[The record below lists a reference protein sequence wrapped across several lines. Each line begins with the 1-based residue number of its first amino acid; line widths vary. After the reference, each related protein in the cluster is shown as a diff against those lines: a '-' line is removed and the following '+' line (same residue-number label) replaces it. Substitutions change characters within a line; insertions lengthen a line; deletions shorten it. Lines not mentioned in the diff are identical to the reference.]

1 MACIWSYDEA
11 RVEFQWGFHA
21 RLHINFRFRSYTGLR
36 GEMAMNDRILVIEDD
51 QEIRE
56 LIKQF
61 LMTQQYGV
69 EVACDGI
76 EGMKQFN
83 KQAFDLIL
91 LDVMMPN
98 LNGFEVA
105 TMIRS
110 ESNVPIILLTALE
123 EEQDQLK
130 GFDLGIDD
138 YITKPFSFHV
148 LIRRVEAV
156 LRRSKDQGTNNGL
169 VFKEVRVDCDAYKV
183 FVNEVDIPLTTKEF
197 EIVQLLVQNEKK
209 VLTRESIVEKVWGF
223 DYYGETRVIDTHIK
237 NIRKKL
243 DIPYI
248 KTVKGIGYKID
259 E

>member
-1 MACIWSYDEA
+1 M
-11 RVEFQWGFHA
+11 
-21 RLHINFRFRSYTGLR
+21 TTR
-36 GEMAMNDRILVIEDD
+36 GDIMKNYHILVVEDD
-51 QEIRE
+51 QEIQE

-61 LMTQQYGV
+61 LMTQQYKV
-69 EVACDGI
+69 IVASDGS

-83 KQAFDLIL
+83 KQSFDLIL

-105 TMIRS
+105 KMIRS
-110 ESNVPIILLTALE
+110 QSNIPIIMLTALE
-123 EEQDQLK
+123 EEQDQMK

-148 LIRRVEAV
+148 LMRRVEAV
-156 LRRSKDQGTNNGL
+156 LRRSNNQSTDNHF
-169 VFKEVRVDCDAYKV
+169 VFRELHVDGDAYKV
-183 FVNEVDIPLTTKEF
+183 YVNRVDVPLTTKEF
-197 EIVQLLVQNEKK
+197 EILQLLLQNEKK
-209 VLTRESIVEKVWGF
+209 VLTRENIVEKIWGYEYAG
-223 DYYGETRVIDTHIK
+223 DTRMIDTHMK

>member
-1 MACIWSYDEA
+1 M
-11 RVEFQWGFHA
+11 
-21 RLHINFRFRSYTGLR
+21 TTR
-36 GEMAMNDRILVIEDD
+36 GDIMKNYHILVVEDD
-51 QEIRE
+51 QEIQE

-61 LMTQQYGV
+61 LMTQQYKV
-69 EVACDGI
+69 IVASDGL

-83 KQAFDLIL
+83 KQSFDLIL

-105 TMIRS
+105 KMIRS
-110 ESNVPIILLTALE
+110 QSNIPIIMLTALE
-123 EEQDQLK
+123 EEQDQMK

-148 LIRRVEAV
+148 LMRRVEAV
-156 LRRSKDQGTNNGL
+156 LRRSNNQSTDNHF
-169 VFKEVRVDCDAYKV
+169 VFRELHVDGDAYKV
-183 FVNEVDIPLTTKEF
+183 YVNKVEVPLTTKEF
-197 EIVQLLVQNEKK
+197 EILQLLLQNEKK
-209 VLTRESIVEKVWGF
+209 VLTRDNIVEKIWGYEYSG
-223 DYYGETRVIDTHIK
+223 DTRMIDTHMK

>member
-1 MACIWSYDEA
+1 M
-11 RVEFQWGFHA
+11 
-21 RLHINFRFRSYTGLR
+21 TTR
-36 GEMAMNDRILVIEDD
+36 GDIMKNYHILVVEDD
-51 QEIRE
+51 QEIQE

-61 LMTQQYGV
+61 LMTQQYKV
-69 EVACDGI
+69 IVASDGL

-83 KQAFDLIL
+83 KQSFDLIL

-105 TMIRS
+105 KMIRS
-110 ESNVPIILLTALE
+110 QSNIPIIMLTALE
-123 EEQDQLK
+123 EEQDQMK

-148 LIRRVEAV
+148 LMRRVEAV
-156 LRRSKDQGTNNGL
+156 LRRSNNQSTDNHF
-169 VFKEVRVDCDAYKV
+169 VFRELHVDGDAYKV
-183 FVNEVDIPLTTKEF
+183 YVNKTEVPLTTKEF
-197 EIVQLLVQNEKK
+197 EILQLLLQNEKK
-209 VLTRESIVEKVWGF
+209 VLTRENIVEKIWGYEYAG
-223 DYYGETRVIDTHIK
+223 DTRMIDTHMK

>member
-1 MACIWSYDEA
+1 M
-11 RVEFQWGFHA
+11 
-21 RLHINFRFRSYTGLR
+21 TTR
-36 GEMAMNDRILVIEDD
+36 GDIMKNYHILVVEDD
-51 QEIRE
+51 QEIQE

-61 LMTQQYGV
+61 LMTQQYKV
-69 EVACDGI
+69 IVASDGL
-76 EGMKQFN
+76 EGMKLFN
-83 KQAFDLIL
+83 KQSFDLIL

-105 TMIRS
+105 KMIRS
-110 ESNVPIILLTALE
+110 QSNIPIIMLTALE
-123 EEQDQLK
+123 EEQDQMK

-148 LIRRVEAV
+148 LMRRVEAV
-156 LRRSKDQGTNNGL
+156 LRRSNNQSTDNHF
-169 VFKEVRVDCDAYKV
+169 VFRELHVDGDAYKV
-183 FVNEVDIPLTTKEF
+183 YVNRVEVPLTTKEF
-197 EIVQLLVQNEKK
+197 EILQLLLQNEKK
-209 VLTRESIVEKVWGF
+209 VLTRENIVEKIWGYEYAG
-223 DYYGETRVIDTHIK
+223 DTRMIDTHMK

>member
-1 MACIWSYDEA
+1 M
-11 RVEFQWGFHA
+11 
-21 RLHINFRFRSYTGLR
+21 TTR
-36 GEMAMNDRILVIEDD
+36 GDIMKNYHILVVEDD
-51 QEIRE
+51 QEIQE

-61 LMTQQYGV
+61 LMTQQYKV
-69 EVACDGI
+69 IVASDGL

-83 KQAFDLIL
+83 KQSFDLIL

-105 TMIRS
+105 KMIRS
-110 ESNVPIILLTALE
+110 QSNIPIIMLTALE
-123 EEQDQLK
+123 EEQDQMK

-148 LIRRVEAV
+148 LMRRVEAV
-156 LRRSKDQGTNNGL
+156 LRRSNNQSTDNHF
-169 VFKEVRVDCDAYKV
+169 VFKELHVDGDAYKV
-183 FVNEVDIPLTTKEF
+183 YVNRIDVPLTTKEF
-197 EIVQLLVQNEKK
+197 EILQLLLQNEKK
-209 VLTRESIVEKVWGF
+209 VLTRENIVEKIWGYEYTG
-223 DYYGETRVIDTHIK
+223 DTRMIDTHMK

>member
-1 MACIWSYDEA
+1 M
-11 RVEFQWGFHA
+11 
-21 RLHINFRFRSYTGLR
+21 
-36 GEMAMNDRILVIEDD
+36 MNDRILVIEDD
-51 QEIRE
+51 QEIQE

-61 LMTQQYGV
+61 LMVQQYTV
-69 EVACDGI
+69 EVASDGL

-83 KQAFDLIL
+83 KQSFDLIL

-105 TMIRS
+105 KMIRS
-110 ESNVPIILLTALE
+110 QSNVPVIMLTALE
-123 EEQDQLK
+123 EEQDQVK

-156 LRRSKDQGTNNGL
+156 LRRSYNQSTDSHL
-169 VFKEVRVDCDAYKV
+169 VFKEIHVDCDAYKV
-183 FVNEVDIPLTTKEF
+183 YVNKVEIPLTTKEF
-197 EIVQLLVQNEKK
+197 EILQLLLKNKK
-209 VLTRESIVEKVWGF
+209 RVLTRESIVEQVWG
-223 DYYGETRVIDTHIK
+223 YEYQGETRLIDTHIK

-243 DIPYI
+243 DFPYI

>member
-1 MACIWSYDEA
+1 M
-11 RVEFQWGFHA
+11 
-21 RLHINFRFRSYTGLR
+21 TTR
-36 GEMAMNDRILVIEDD
+36 GDIMKNYHILVVEDD
-51 QEIRE
+51 QEIQE

-61 LMTQQYGV
+61 LMTQHYKV
-69 EVACDGI
+69 IVASDGL

-83 KQAFDLIL
+83 KQSFDLIL

-98 LNGFEVA
+98 LSGFEVA
-105 TMIRS
+105 KMIRS
-110 ESNVPIILLTALE
+110 QSNIPIIMLTALE
-123 EEQDQLK
+123 EEQDQMK

-148 LIRRVEAV
+148 LMRRVEAV
-156 LRRSKDQGTNNGL
+156 LRRSNNQSTDNHF
-169 VFKEVRVDCDAYKV
+169 VFRELHVDGDAYKV
-183 FVNEVDIPLTTKEF
+183 YVNKVEVPLTTKEF
-197 EIVQLLVQNEKK
+197 EILQLLLQNEKK
-209 VLTRESIVEKVWGF
+209 VLTRENIVEKIWGYEYAG
-223 DYYGETRVIDTHIK
+223 DTRMIDTHMK

>member
-1 MACIWSYDEA
+1 M
-11 RVEFQWGFHA
+11 
-21 RLHINFRFRSYTGLR
+21 
-36 GEMAMNDRILVIEDD
+36 MNYQILVIEDD

-61 LMTQQYGV
+61 LMTQHYSV
-69 EVACDGI
+69 EVASDGI

-83 KQAFDLIL
+83 KQSFDLIL

-105 TMIRS
+105 KMIRS

-169 VFKEVRVDCDAYKV
+169 VFKEIQVDCDAYKV
-183 FVNEVDIPLTTKEF
+183 YVNEIEIPLTTKEF

-209 VLTRESIVEKVWGF
+209 VLTRGSIVEKVWGY

>member
-1 MACIWSYDEA
+1 M
-11 RVEFQWGFHA
+11 
-21 RLHINFRFRSYTGLR
+21 
-36 GEMAMNDRILVIEDD
+36 MNYQILVIEDD

-61 LMTQQYGV
+61 LMTQQYNV
-69 EVACDGI
+69 EVASDGI

-83 KQAFDLIL
+83 KQSFDLIL

-105 TMIRS
+105 KMIRN

-138 YITKPFSFHV
+138 YITKPFSFHL

-156 LRRSKDQGTNNGL
+156 LRRSKDQGTNNSL
-169 VFKEVRVDCDAYKV
+169 VFKEVQVDCNAYKV
-183 FVNEVDIPLTTKEF
+183 YVNEVEIPLTTKEF
-197 EIVQLLVQNEKK
+197 EIIQLLVQNEKK
-209 VLTRESIVEKVWGF
+209 VLTRESIVEKVWGY
-223 DYYGETRVIDTHIK
+223 DYYGDTRVIDTHIK
-237 NIRKKL
+237 NVRKKL

-259 E
+259 D

>member
-1 MACIWSYDEA
+1 M
-11 RVEFQWGFHA
+11 
-21 RLHINFRFRSYTGLR
+21 TTR
-36 GEMAMNDRILVIEDD
+36 GDIMKNYHILVVEDD
-51 QEIRE
+51 QEIQE

-61 LMTQQYGV
+61 LMTQQYKV
-69 EVACDGI
+69 IVASDGL

-83 KQAFDLIL
+83 KQSFDLIL

-105 TMIRS
+105 KMIRNQ
-110 ESNVPIILLTALE
+110 SNIPIIMLTALE
-123 EEQDQLK
+123 EEQDQMK

-148 LIRRVEAV
+148 LMRRVEAV
-156 LRRSKDQGTNNGL
+156 LRRSNNQSTDNHF
-169 VFKEVRVDCDAYKV
+169 VFRELHVDGDAYKV
-183 FVNEVDIPLTTKEF
+183 YVNKVEVPLTTKEF
-197 EIVQLLVQNEKK
+197 EILQLLLQNEKK
-209 VLTRESIVEKVWGF
+209 VLTRENIVEKIWGYEYAG
-223 DYYGETRVIDTHIK
+223 DTRMIDTHMK

>member
-1 MACIWSYDEA
+1 MKNY
-11 RVEFQWGFHA
+11 H
-21 RLHINFRFRSYTGLR
+21 
-36 GEMAMNDRILVIEDD
+36 ILVVEDD
-51 QEIRE
+51 QEIQE

-61 LMTQQYGV
+61 LMTQQYKV
-69 EVACDGI
+69 IVASDGL

-83 KQAFDLIL
+83 KQSFDLIL

-105 TMIRS
+105 KMIRS
-110 ESNVPIILLTALE
+110 QSNIPIIMLTALE
-123 EEQDQLK
+123 EEQDQMK

-148 LIRRVEAV
+148 LMRRVEAV
-156 LRRSKDQGTNNGL
+156 LRRSNNQSTDNHF
-169 VFKEVRVDCDAYKV
+169 VFRELHVDSDAYKV
-183 FVNEVDIPLTTKEF
+183 YVNRVDVPLTTKEF
-197 EIVQLLVQNEKK
+197 EILQLLLQNEKK
-209 VLTRESIVEKVWGF
+209 VLTRENIVEKIWGYEYAG
-223 DYYGETRVIDTHIK
+223 DTRMIDTHMK

>member
-1 MACIWSYDEA
+1 M
-11 RVEFQWGFHA
+11 
-21 RLHINFRFRSYTGLR
+21 
-36 GEMAMNDRILVIEDD
+36 MNYQILVIEDD

-61 LMTQQYGV
+61 LMTQHYSV
-69 EVACDGI
+69 EVASDGI

-83 KQAFDLIL
+83 KQSFDLIL

-105 TMIRS
+105 KMIRG

-169 VFKEVRVDCDAYKV
+169 VFKEIQVDCDAYKV
-183 FVNEVDIPLTTKEF
+183 YVNEIEIPLTTKEF

>member
-1 MACIWSYDEA
+1 
-11 RVEFQWGFHA
+11 
-21 RLHINFRFRSYTGLR
+21 
-36 GEMAMNDRILVIEDD
+36 MNDRILVIEDD
-51 QEIRE
+51 QEIQE

-61 LMTQQYGV
+61 LMVQQYTV
-69 EVACDGI
+69 EVASDGL
-76 EGMKQFN
+76 EGMKKFN
-83 KQAFDLIL
+83 KQSFDLIL

-105 TMIRS
+105 KMIRS
-110 ESNVPIILLTALE
+110 QSNVPVIMLTALE
-123 EEQDQLK
+123 EEQDQVK

-156 LRRSKDQGTNNGL
+156 LRRSYNQSMDSHL
-169 VFKEVRVDCDAYKV
+169 VFKEIHVDCDAYKV
-183 FVNEVDIPLTTKEF
+183 YVNKVEIPLTTKEF
-197 EIVQLLVQNEKK
+197 EILHLLLKNERR
-209 VLTRESIVEKVWGF
+209 VLTRESIIEQVWG
-223 DYYGETRVIDTHIK
+223 YEYQGETRLIDTHIK

>member
-1 MACIWSYDEA
+1 M
-11 RVEFQWGFHA
+11 
-21 RLHINFRFRSYTGLR
+21 TTR
-36 GEMAMNDRILVIEDD
+36 GDIMKNYHILVVEDD
-51 QEIRE
+51 QEIQE

-61 LMTQQYGV
+61 LMTQQYKV
-69 EVACDGI
+69 IVASDGL

-83 KQAFDLIL
+83 KQSFDLIL

-105 TMIRS
+105 KMIRNQ
-110 ESNVPIILLTALE
+110 SNIPIIMLTALE
-123 EEQDQLK
+123 EEQDQMK

-148 LIRRVEAV
+148 LMRRVEAI
-156 LRRSKDQGTNNGL
+156 LRRSNNQSTDNHF
-169 VFKEVRVDCDAYKV
+169 VFRELHVDGDAYKV
-183 FVNEVDIPLTTKEF
+183 YVNKVEVPLTTKEF
-197 EIVQLLVQNEKK
+197 EILQLLLQNEKK
-209 VLTRESIVEKVWGF
+209 VLTRDNIVEKIWGYEYAG
-223 DYYGETRVIDTHIK
+223 DTRMIDTHMK

>member
-1 MACIWSYDEA
+1 M
-11 RVEFQWGFHA
+11 
-21 RLHINFRFRSYTGLR
+21 TTR
-36 GEMAMNDRILVIEDD
+36 GDITMNYHILVVEDD
-51 QEIRE
+51 QEIQE

-61 LMTQQYGV
+61 LMTQQYKV
-69 EVACDGI
+69 IVASDGL

-83 KQAFDLIL
+83 KQSFDLIL

-105 TMIRS
+105 KMIRS
-110 ESNVPIILLTALE
+110 QSNIPIIMLTALE
-123 EEQDQLK
+123 EEQDQMK

-148 LIRRVEAV
+148 LMRRVEAV
-156 LRRSKDQGTNNGL
+156 LRRSYNQSTDNHF
-169 VFKEVRVDCDAYKV
+169 VFKEIHVDGDAYKV
-183 FVNEVDIPLTTKEF
+183 YVSRVEIPLTTKEF
-197 EIVQLLVQNEKK
+197 EILQLLLQNEKK
-209 VLTRESIVEKVWGF
+209 VLTRENIVEKIWGYEYAG
-223 DYYGETRVIDTHIK
+223 DTRMIDTHMK

>member
-1 MACIWSYDEA
+1 MKNY
-11 RVEFQWGFHA
+11 H
-21 RLHINFRFRSYTGLR
+21 
-36 GEMAMNDRILVIEDD
+36 ILVVEDD
-51 QEIRE
+51 QEIQE

-61 LMTQQYGV
+61 LMTQQYKV
-69 EVACDGI
+69 IVASDGL

-83 KQAFDLIL
+83 KQFFDLIL

-105 TMIRS
+105 KMIRS
-110 ESNVPIILLTALE
+110 QSNIPIIMLTALE
-123 EEQDQLK
+123 EEQDQMK

-148 LIRRVEAV
+148 LMRRVEAV
-156 LRRSKDQGTNNGL
+156 LRRSNNQSTDNHF
-169 VFKEVRVDCDAYKV
+169 VFRELHVDGDAYKV
-183 FVNEVDIPLTTKEF
+183 YVNKVEVPLTTKEF
-197 EIVQLLVQNEKK
+197 EILQLLLQNEKK
-209 VLTRESIVEKVWGF
+209 VLTRENIVEKIWGYEYAG
-223 DYYGETRVIDTHIK
+223 DTRMIDTHMK

>member
-1 MACIWSYDEA
+1 MRNY
-11 RVEFQWGFHA
+11 H
-21 RLHINFRFRSYTGLR
+21 
-36 GEMAMNDRILVIEDD
+36 ILVVEDD
-51 QEIRE
+51 EEIQE

-61 LMTQQYGV
+61 LMTQNYIV
-69 EVACDGI
+69 EIASDGL

-83 KQAFDLIL
+83 KQSFDLIL

-105 TMIRS
+105 KMIRNQ
-110 ESNVPIILLTALE
+110 SNVPIIMLTALE
-123 EEQDQLK
+123 EEQDQMK

-156 LRRSKDQGTNNGL
+156 LRRSYNQSTDNHL
-169 VFKEVRVDCDAYKV
+169 VFKEIHVDCDAYKV
-183 FVNEVDIPLTTKEF
+183 YVNEVEIPLTTKEF
-197 EIVQLLVQNEKK
+197 EILQLLLQNEKK
-209 VLTRESIVEKVWGF
+209 VLTRESIVEKAWG
-223 DYYGETRVIDTHIK
+223 YEYCGETRIIDTHIK

-243 DIPYI
+243 GIPYI
-248 KTVKGIGYKID
+248 KTIKGIGYKLD

>member
-1 MACIWSYDEA
+1 M
-11 RVEFQWGFHA
+11 
-21 RLHINFRFRSYTGLR
+21 TTR
-36 GEMAMNDRILVIEDD
+36 GDIMKNYHILVVEDD
-51 QEIRE
+51 QEIQE

-61 LMTQQYGV
+61 LMTQQYKV
-69 EVACDGI
+69 IVASDGL

-83 KQAFDLIL
+83 KQSFDLIL

-105 TMIRS
+105 KMIRS
-110 ESNVPIILLTALE
+110 QSNIPIIMLTALE
-123 EEQDQLK
+123 EEQDQMK

-148 LIRRVEAV
+148 LMRRVEAV
-156 LRRSKDQGTNNGL
+156 LRRSNNQSTDNHF
-169 VFKEVRVDCDAYKV
+169 VFRELHVDGDAYKV
-183 FVNEVDIPLTTKEF
+183 YVNKVEVPLTTKEF
-197 EIVQLLVQNEKK
+197 EILQLLIQNEKK
-209 VLTRESIVEKVWGF
+209 VLTRENIVEKIWGYEYAG
-223 DYYGETRVIDTHIK
+223 DTRMIDTHMK

-243 DIPYI
+243 DISYI

>member
-1 MACIWSYDEA
+1 M
-11 RVEFQWGFHA
+11 
-21 RLHINFRFRSYTGLR
+21 TTR
-36 GEMAMNDRILVIEDD
+36 GDIMKNYHILVVEDD
-51 QEIRE
+51 QEIQE

-61 LMTQQYGV
+61 LMTQQYKV
-69 EVACDGI
+69 IVASDGL

-83 KQAFDLIL
+83 KQSFDLIL

-105 TMIRS
+105 KMIRS
-110 ESNVPIILLTALE
+110 QSNIPIIMLTALE
-123 EEQDQLK
+123 EEQDQMK

-148 LIRRVEAV
+148 LMRRVEAV
-156 LRRSKDQGTNNGL
+156 LRRSNNQSTDNHF
-169 VFKEVRVDCDAYKV
+169 VFRELHVDGDAYKV
-183 FVNEVDIPLTTKEF
+183 YVNRVDVPLTTKEF
-197 EIVQLLVQNEKK
+197 EILQLLLQNEKK
-209 VLTRESIVEKVWGF
+209 VLTRENIVEKIWGYEYAG
-223 DYYGETRVIDTHIK
+223 DTRMIDTHMK

-248 KTVKGIGYKID
+248 KTVKSIGYKID

>member
-1 MACIWSYDEA
+1 M
-11 RVEFQWGFHA
+11 
-21 RLHINFRFRSYTGLR
+21 TTR
-36 GEMAMNDRILVIEDD
+36 GDIMKNYHILVVEDD
-51 QEIRE
+51 QEIQE

-61 LMTQQYGV
+61 LMTQQYKV
-69 EVACDGI
+69 IVASDGL

-83 KQAFDLIL
+83 KQSFDLIL

-105 TMIRS
+105 KMIRS
-110 ESNVPIILLTALE
+110 QSNIPIIMLTALE
-123 EEQDQLK
+123 EEQDQMK

-156 LRRSKDQGTNNGL
+156 LRRSNNQSTDNHFL
-169 VFKEVRVDCDAYKV
+169 FRELHVDGDAYKV
-183 FVNEVDIPLTTKEF
+183 YVNKVEVPLTTKEF
-197 EIVQLLVQNEKK
+197 EILQLLLQNEKK
-209 VLTRESIVEKVWGF
+209 VLTRETIVEKIWGYEYAG
-223 DYYGETRVIDTHIK
+223 DTRMIDTHMK

>member
-1 MACIWSYDEA
+1 M
-11 RVEFQWGFHA
+11 
-21 RLHINFRFRSYTGLR
+21 
-36 GEMAMNDRILVIEDD
+36 MNYRILVIEDD
-51 QEIRE
+51 QEIQE

-61 LMTQQYGV
+61 LMVQQYMV
-69 EVACDGI
+69 EVASDGL

-83 KQAFDLIL
+83 KQSFDLIL

-105 TMIRS
+105 KMIRS
-110 ESNVPIILLTALE
+110 QSNVPVIMLTALE
-123 EEQDQLK
+123 EEQDQVK

-156 LRRSKDQGTNNGL
+156 LRRSNYQSTVSHL
-169 VFKEVRVDCDAYKV
+169 VFKEIHVDCDAYKV
-183 FVNEVDIPLTTKEF
+183 YVNKVETPLTTKEF
-197 EIVQLLVQNEKK
+197 EILQLLLKNEKR
-209 VLTRESIVEKVWGF
+209 VLTRESIVEQVWG
-223 DYYGETRVIDTHIK
+223 YEYQGETRLVDTHIK